1 VEAFLILIA
10 HIHLRILI
18 LIIDDD
24 NSIRKFLELSLENA
38 GYQVFTAPSGEQA
51 FFMVNNH
58 NPDMIILDLNLPDI
72 SGYEI
77 LQKIRKDSPIP
88 IIMLTIEDSDKEK
101 VKLLDAGA
109 DDYLTKPFN
118 IQELLARIRVVI
130 RHCIANSEE
139 TIFNIGDVVINLN
152 LRTVTKNQK
161 SVKLTA
167 TEYEILSILAKNSG
181 KIVTQQ
187 QLLRSIWGPTLME
200 QTHYLRIYV
209 AQLRKKI
216 EINPSQPQIIITET
230 GIGYRFMRG

>member
-1 VEAFLILIA
+1 
-10 HIHLRILI
+10 
-18 LIIDDD
+18 
-24 NSIRKFLELSLENA
+24 
-38 GYQVFTAPSGEQA
+38 
-51 FFMVNNH
+51 
-58 NPDMIILDLNLPDI
+58 
-72 SGYEI
+72 
-77 LQKIRKDSPIP
+77 
-88 IIMLTIEDSDKEK
+88 MLTIEDSDEEK

-130 RHCIANSEE
+130 RHCISNSEE
-139 TIFNIGDVVINLN
+139 TIFNIGDVVIDLN

-161 SVKLTA
+161 SVKLTVA
-167 TEYEILSILAKNSG
+167 EYEILSILAKNSG